1 MDAATAIVQLAASNS
16 DRTVDV
22 LKWGGLAVVLII
34 VGIIAIAIIRKKL
47 LGEDSGFNL
56 EGNFSLSDLR
66 QLLADGDITQEEFDR
81 AKQIVLERS
90 REMLREAEAD
100 SDKD

>member
-1 MDAATAIVQLAASNS
+1 MDAPAVILEMAISNS
-16 DRTVDV
+16 DRTIDA
-22 LKWGGLAVVLII
+22 LKWGGLAAALII

-66 QLLADGDITQEEFDR
+66 QLLADGDITPEEFDR